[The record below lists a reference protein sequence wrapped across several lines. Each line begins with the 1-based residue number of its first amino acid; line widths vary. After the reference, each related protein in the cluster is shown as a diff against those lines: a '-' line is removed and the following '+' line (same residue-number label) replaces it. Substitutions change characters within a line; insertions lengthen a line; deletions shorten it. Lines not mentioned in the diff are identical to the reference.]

1 VVLLQFVPKEN
12 AILIPLFLQTGDAAW
27 ELLTSLG
34 VLSTLTE
41 RQHQEWTSVRKM
53 IELLDKEQCA
63 LLQQWADASIAI
75 FSSGLL
81 VETLKGIVG
90 FLFG

>member
-1 VVLLQFVPKEN
+1 M
-12 AILIPLFLQTGDAAW
+12 
-27 ELLTSLG
+27 
-34 VLSTLTE
+34 
-41 RQHQEWTSVRKM
+41 RKI
-53 IELLDKEQCA
+53 IELLDEEQCA

-81 VETLKGIVG
+81 VATLKAVVG

>member
-1 VVLLQFVPKEN
+1 LTPLLR
-12 AILIPLFLQTGDAAW
+12 QTGDAVW

-34 VLSTLTE
+34 VLSTSTE
-41 RQHQEWTSVRKM
+41 RQQQEWTIVRKM

-63 LLQQWADASIAI
+63 LLEEWVDASLAI

-81 VETLKGIVG
+81 VETLKDIVG
-90 FLFG
+90 LLFG